1 MSAPSEERTT
11 PGIVI
16 GRMPFSNTSLLVTWA
31 TSDAGV
37 MKTMA
42 KGALGPKPSAGLTLD
57 LFYLCEIRYRP
68 SARSEISALREA
80 KLIEPFLSLRRDWI
94 TLLCAQYFADLL
106 ASLSEPHTEMVE
118 IFAIFEKALR
128 HLQTHAPTRKLVDRY
143 ETRLLELSGLPAES
157 DRVGALRHAVEN
169 HHHRVP
175 PTRARLLEELA
186 KPI

>member
-1 MSAPSEERTT
+1 MSGERTT
-11 PGIVI
+11 RGIVV

-31 TSDAGV
+31 TADAGV

-80 KLIEPFLSLRRDWI
+80 RLLDPFLALRRDWT

-106 ASLSEPHTEMVE
+106 AALCEPHGETIDV
-118 IFAIFEKALR
+118 FGIFEKALR
-128 HLQTHAPTRKLVDRY
+128 YLETHAPTRKLVDRY
-143 ETRLLELSGLPAES
+143 ETRLLELSGLPVEA
-157 DRVGALRHAVEN
+157 DRAGALRHAVES
-169 HHHRVP
+169 HHHRLP
-175 PTRARLLEELA
+175 PTRARLLAELA
-186 KPI
+186 V